1 MRTNSNDNNT
11 TVTSVSRQL
20 VLRDT
25 PNGMPVR
32 TQIKAGYKE
41 GRK

>member
-1 MRTNSNDNNT
+1 MKTNSNDKNT
-11 TVTSVSRQL
+11 LNRQL

-32 TQIKAGYKE
+32 TRIKAGYKE
-41 GRK
+41 HGK

>member
-1 MRTNSNDNNT
+1 MKTNPN
-11 TVTSVSRQL
+11 SVNKQI
-20 VLRDT
+20 VLRNT

-41 GRK
+41 HWK

>member
-1 MRTNSNDNNT
+1 MTTNSNDKNT
-11 TVTSVSRQL
+11 TLTSVNRQL
-20 VLRDT
+20 VLRDA